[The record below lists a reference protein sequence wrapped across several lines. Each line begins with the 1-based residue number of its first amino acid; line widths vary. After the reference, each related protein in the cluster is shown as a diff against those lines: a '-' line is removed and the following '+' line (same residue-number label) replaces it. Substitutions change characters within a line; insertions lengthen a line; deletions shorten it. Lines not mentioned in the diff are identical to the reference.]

1 MSGHYLKLAVKFEK
15 ENKKRRGISQ
25 GRTPSESPKGRPG
38 KSGLQTLTKK
48 KPERRGLRL
57 FPLGLA
63 PFNKKERRPPPP
75 PPLPSFSPEAREQT
89 LNYNLKVLLFLAG
102 SGVGNPES
110 ILPEA
115 QPVAR
120 TLARSPDRSILTSGA
135 GALFQAPTL
144 PSSSRSPAFST
155 AAPGLPAAE
164 YFRTST
170 HPEPFENFVC
180 A

>member
-1 MSGHYLKLAVKFEK
+1 MTKKTREK
-15 ENKKRRGISQ
+15 
-25 GRTPSESPKGRPG
+25 RTPP
-38 KSGLQTLTKK
+38 
-48 KPERRGLRL
+48 

-63 PFNKKERRPPPP
+63 PFNKKERRPLPLPP
-75 PPLPSFSPEAREQT
+75 PPLPSFSPEAGEQT
-89 LNYNLKVLLFLAG
+89 LNYILKVPLALAG

-110 ILPEA
+110 VPADA

-120 TLARSPDRSILTSGA
+120 TPARSPDRSIPSLTSGA
-135 GALFQAPTL
+135 GAHLQAPTL

-170 HPEPFENFVC
+170 HPEREPFENFVC
-180 A
+180 VPRALSTSWAGPGHPGGRLRVSGISQCTGG